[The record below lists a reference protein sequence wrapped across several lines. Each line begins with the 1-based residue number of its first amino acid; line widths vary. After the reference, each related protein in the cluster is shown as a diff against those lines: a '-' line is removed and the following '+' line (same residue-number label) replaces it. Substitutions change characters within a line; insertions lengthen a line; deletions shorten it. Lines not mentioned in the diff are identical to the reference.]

1 MQPIYEVNI
10 DFDEASKEWNK
21 NKKRKGQS
29 YVYVC
34 GVTTKNGSCCQNKR
48 LKGKDFC
55 HIHVSKNFSKI
66 IL

>member
-21 NKKRKGQS
+21 NKKRKGHS

-48 LKGKDFC
+48 LKDKDFC
-55 HIHVSKNFSKI
+55 YIHNKK
-66 IL
+66 